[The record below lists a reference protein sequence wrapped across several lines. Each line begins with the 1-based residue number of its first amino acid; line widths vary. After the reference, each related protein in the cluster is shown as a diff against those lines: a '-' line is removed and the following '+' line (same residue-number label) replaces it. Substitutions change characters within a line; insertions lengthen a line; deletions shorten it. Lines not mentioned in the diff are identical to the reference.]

1 MAPRQEQ
8 EPASDEIVEVAPDI
22 LRMQLPISLP
32 GLGHVNT
39 YALCDDRGVAVVD
52 PGLPGKASWDALVAR
67 LKSAGYRVAD
77 VHSVIVTHSHPD
89 HFGGAGILRHEAGA
103 EVVTHAS
110 FRTWLDPDE
119 GDDAGPDELP
129 DGVDADPAPTQD
141 GPTTTSRRPWNVEQ
155 PWGGGKFKPPMKRR
169 LGFKAMRM
177 LGKRWMRAPEPS
189 RRVVDNEVVSFAGRE
204 WVAVHTPGHTNDHL
218 CLFSPNDGIVLS
230 GDHVLPTI
238 TPHISG
244 LIAGADPLA
253 QFFASLDRVAALE
266 GTGLALPAHGH
277 PFHDLPGRC
286 EEIKVHH
293 ADRLETLRTAAAAL
307 GEASVVD
314 LSHEL
319 FKPRSWGRMAES
331 ETYAHL
337 EHLRHGGQM
346 TSRRVGDELH
356 YSLVPEPVDRTEPA

>member
-1 MAPRQEQ
+1 MVQRQEQ
-8 EPASDEIVEVAPDI
+8 EAASSEVVEVAPDI

-39 YALCDDRGVAVVD
+39 YALCDDRGLAVVD

-67 LKSAGYRVAD
+67 LRSAGYRVDD
-77 VHSVIVTHSHPD
+77 VHTVIVTHSHPD
-89 HFGGAGILRHEAGA
+89 HFGGAGMLRHEAGA
-103 EVVTHAS
+103 DVLTHAS

-119 GDDAGPDELP
+119 GDH
-129 DGVDADPAPTQD
+129 V
-141 GPTTTSRRPWNVEQ
+141 SSKPWEIDQ
-155 PWGGGKFKPPMKRR
+155 PWGGGKFKPPVKRR
-169 LGFKAMRM
+169 LGFGVMRR
-177 LGKRWMRAPEPS
+177 LGRRWMRAPEPN
-189 RRVVDNEVVSFAGRE
+189 RRVVDADVVTFGRRE

-218 CLFSPNDGIVLS
+218 CLYSPTDGIVLS

-253 QFFASLDRVAALE
+253 QFFSSLDRAAALPDV
-266 GTGLALPAHGH
+266 TLALPAHGH
-277 PFHDLPGRC
+277 PFADLAGRC
-286 EEIKVHH
+286 EEIKEHH
-293 ADRLETLRTAAAAL
+293 VERLDTLREAAAAL

-319 FKPRSWGRMAES
+319 FRPRSWGRMAES

-337 EHLRHGGQM
+337 EHLRHAGEM
-346 TSRRVGDELH
+346 TSRRIGDDLH
-356 YSLVPEPVDRTEPA
+356 YDLVPEPADAP